1 MKLISQEFIPGEDNL
16 GTNTREFSELD
27 KEKLKIIFGIA
38 QTLEPQAL
46 FSMALTYLSMIVE
59 NMIGDDCAIDF
70 CNKTMAFIDEYA
82 LEHYNGKVPKDW
94 RKQD

>member
-16 GTNTREFSELD
+16 GTSTREFSELD
-27 KEKLKIIFGIA
+27 KEKLKIIFDIA
-38 QTLEPQAL
+38 QTLETHAL

-59 NMIGDDCAIDF
+59 NMIGEDCAIDF

-82 LEHYNGKVPKDW
+82 REHYSGKAHKDW